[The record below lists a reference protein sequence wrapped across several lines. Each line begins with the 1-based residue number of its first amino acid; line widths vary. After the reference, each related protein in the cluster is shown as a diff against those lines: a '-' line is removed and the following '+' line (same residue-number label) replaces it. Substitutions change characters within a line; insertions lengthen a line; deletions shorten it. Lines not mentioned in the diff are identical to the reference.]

1 MGKTG
6 KAIVG
11 LDVQELLA
19 DLNRAYC
26 DEWLAYYSYVYMQQV
41 VSGPAY
47 EDMREFL
54 EKISVQE
61 REHIEELA
69 ARISELGGKPNIDP
83 MKLVENANY
92 PYPKPPD
99 DTGNYDQITD
109 AVVNAE
115 GGAIDVYNKLARKTQ
130 GKDDVTYALV
140 THILAEEVQHEEMF
154 ENLNL
159 GSRRKV
165 LEPAGAK

>member
-6 KAIVG
+6 TAIAG
-11 LDVQELLA
+11 LDVKEILA

-26 DEWLAYYSYVYMQQV
+26 DEWLAYYSYVYMQQT

-47 EDMREFL
+47 EDMGEFL
-54 EKISVQE
+54 EKIAAQE
-61 REHIEELA
+61 REHIDELA
-69 ARISELGGKPNIDP
+69 ARISELGGKPNDNP
-83 MKLVENANY
+83 MELANRANY
-92 PYPKPPD
+92 PYPAPPD
-99 DTGNYDQITD
+99 NMADYDAIVD

-115 GGAIDVYNKLARKTQ
+115 GGAIDVYNKLAQKTL
-130 GKDDVTYALV
+130 GKDHVTCQLV
-140 THILAEEVQHEEMF
+140 THILAEEVQHEELF

-159 GSRRKV
+159 GSRKKV

>member
-6 KAIVG
+6 TAIVG
-11 LDVQELLA
+11 LDVKEILA

-47 EDMREFL
+47 EDMGEFL
-54 EKISVQE
+54 EKIATQE
-61 REHIEELA
+61 REHIDELA
-69 ARISELGGKPNIDP
+69 ARISELGGKPNDNP
-83 MKLVENANY
+83 MELANRSNY
-92 PYPKPPD
+92 PYPAPPD
-99 DTGNYDQITD
+99 NMADYDAIVD
-109 AVVNAE
+109 VVVNAE
-115 GGAIDVYNKLARKTQ
+115 GGAIDVYNKLAQKTQ
-130 GKDDVTYALV
+130 GKDHVTYQLAS
-140 THILAEEVQHEEMF
+140 HILAEEVQHEELF

-159 GSRRKV
+159 GSRKKV